1 VEKKDSK
8 TLPSL
13 ENFSINDIK
22 AGKELFSK
30 QVLFRLGIKNEDKFP
45 SINLPEIAFAGR
57 SNVGKSTLINTLSFQ
72 KKIARVSKKPGS
84 TQQINFF
91 EIIDNLSIV
100 DLPGYGFANASKLD
114 KANWS
119 KLIEIYLIN
128 NSALNRVFLLI
139 DSRRGIGKIDL
150 SFMDFLEKY
159 AIVFEIVLTKIDK
172 IDYQSSKV
180 LVSKIEKINS
190 TFTTAF
196 PRVILTSSK
205 NNDGLD
211 KLRAEIAK
219 IIL

>member
-1 VEKKDSK
+1 MEKKDSK

>member
-1 VEKKDSK
+1 M
-8 TLPSL
+8 
-13 ENFSINDIK
+13 
-22 AGKELFSK
+22 
-30 QVLFRLGIKNEDKFP
+30 
-45 SINLPEIAFAGR
+45 
-57 SNVGKSTLINTLSFQ
+57 
-72 KKIARVSKKPGS
+72 
-84 TQQINFF
+84 
-91 EIIDNLSIV
+91 
-100 DLPGYGFANASKLD
+100 PGYGFANASKLD

>member
-1 VEKKDSK
+1 MEKKDSK

-100 DLPGYGFANASKLD
+100 DLPGYGFAKASKLD

-119 KLIEIYLIN
+119 KLIEMYLIN

-180 LVSKIEKINS
+180 LVSEIEKINS

>member
-1 VEKKDSK
+1 MEKKDSK

-180 LVSKIEKINS
+180 LVSEIEKINS

>member
-1 VEKKDSK
+1 MEKKDSK

-84 TQQINFF
+84 AQQINFF

-100 DLPGYGFANASKLD
+100 DLPGYGFAKASKLD

-119 KLIEIYLIN
+119 KLIEI
-128 NSALNRVFLLI
+128 
-139 DSRRGIGKIDL
+139 
-150 SFMDFLEKY
+150 
-159 AIVFEIVLTKIDK
+159 
-172 IDYQSSKV
+172 
-180 LVSKIEKINS
+180 
-190 TFTTAF
+190 F
-196 PRVILTSSK
+196 PQ
-205 NNDGLD
+205 
-211 KLRAEIAK
+211 
-219 IIL
+219 

>member
-1 VEKKDSK
+1 MEKKDSK

-100 DLPGYGFANASKLD
+100 DLPGYGFAKASKLD

-180 LVSKIEKINS
+180 LVSEIEKINS

>member
-1 VEKKDSK
+1 MEKKDSK

-100 DLPGYGFANASKLD
+100 DLPGYGFAKASKLD

-180 LVSKIEKINS
+180 LVSEIEKINS

-211 KLRAEIAK
+211 KLRAEMQ
-219 IIL
+219 